1 MSSLYELHVKEATGN
16 VIPMTEYEGK
26 VLLIVNTASK
36 CGFTPQFTELQ
47 ELYDRYKDQG
57 FAVLGFPCS
66 QFHDQEYDDIEQTLE
81 HCQLNYGVT
90 FPMFAKIDVN
100 GPHAAPLYRYL
111 TESKKG
117 MFGSDIKWNFTK
129 FLLNRKGEVVSRYAP
144 QTKPSKIAGDIEE
157 LL

>member
-100 GPHAAPLYRYL
+100 WPHAAPLYRYL